1 MQYTEQFDGVKITEE
16 TFRVTEEEIA
26 EAYEKVDS
34 HLIEIIRKAL
44 VNIRDY
50 HQKQV
55 RYSWFDSKPDGTL
68 LRSESYGTGT
78 CWCICSGWQSSI
90 SVIGSDEYCSGKG
103 CRSRTYRY
111 DNTAGKRRQRYI
123 RSTLVA
129 AQRGWQSMRFI
140 KWVEHRQSVLWLWN
154 RKHQKG

>member
-1 MQYTEQFDGVKITEE
+1 MLFRSPGETVRDILDKVKAEGDQALFAYTEQFDGVKITEE

-55 RYSWFDSKPDGTL
+55 RYSWFDSKPDGTILGQKVTPLQRVGVYVIHSSKVRKIQL
-68 LRSESYGTGT
+68 LFRPP
-78 CWCICSGWQSSI
+78 I
-90 SVIGSDEYCSGKG
+90 SAS
-103 CRSRTYRY
+103 
-111 DNTAGKRRQRYI
+111 A
-123 RSTLVA
+123 
-129 AQRGWQSMRFI
+129 F
-140 KWVEHRQSVLWLWN
+140 
-154 RKHQKG
+154 